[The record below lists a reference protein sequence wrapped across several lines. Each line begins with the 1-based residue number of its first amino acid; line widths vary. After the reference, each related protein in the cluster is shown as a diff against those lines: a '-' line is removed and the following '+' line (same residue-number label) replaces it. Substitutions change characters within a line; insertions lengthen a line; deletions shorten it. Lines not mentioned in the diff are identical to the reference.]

1 MANIT
6 PQYATA
12 QYVTGDGLTTGA
24 KTLTTSDTL
33 PIGAMVTRCIV
44 VAQTACTS
52 GGSATLELG
61 FTSTKQYSA
70 TTIALAALA
79 EGKVHTSL
87 ITDSQ
92 PLFLNAA
99 DTFDSTAAT
108 ADFTAGKVDIR
119 VYYLAPGAFSSADQY
134 TVFTTA

>member
-24 KTLTTSDTL
+24 KTLATTSTL

-52 GGSATLELG
+52 GGSATMQVTVG
-61 FTSTKQYSA
+61 GAPVCTA
-70 TTIALAALA
+70 IALAKLDTAGWIYA
-79 EGKVHTSL
+79 EQLQDL
-87 ITDSQ
+87 ICV
-92 PLFLNAA
+92 
-99 DTFDSTAAT
+99 T
-108 ADFTAGKVDIR
+108 ADNTAIGVTVAGADYTTQMDVAII
-119 VYYLAPGAFSSADQY
+119 VEYFQLA
-134 TVFTTA
+134 